1 MTTVR
6 ARVGKWVDGL
16 AGLLLAR
23 REGQRARKGLLIS
36 REDDHFVVR
45 SMGRG
50 REQLPQIIV
59 PGATLPSRL
68 ARRARDGT
76 VTFELKEVVVR
87 RIQVPAPARDFLP
100 GIVRNQIERLSPWR
114 ANETVY
120 GFEGALNR
128 DDPGTL
134 DVCILMQSRAV
145 IDAVRDQVD
154 AIGLVVHRIVA
165 SDPPLVGPI
174 ALWSQLSQ
182 ASEASLRRVRAL
194 LVAAIAGVLLL
205 SLGVSAWAL
214 YSASSFG
221 EQLDAVRTRERQ
233 LQAALTPQAVRALP
247 PAQRAWVLKQT
258 SPAAVL
264 VLEALSRA
272 LPDQAYLTEF
282 SLENGVIHITGF
294 AGDAPALLVPLERS
308 GFFSDVHFFAQT
320 TRNADGAQF
329 VFHIQAR
336 VEPHL
341 DLTGE

>member
-1 MTTVR
+1 M
-6 ARVGKWVDGL
+6 AIGAMVGKWLDGL
-16 AGLLLAR
+16 AGLLLAW
-23 REGQRARKGLLIS
+23 REGQRARQGLLIT
-36 REDDHFVVR
+36 REDARFVLRAV
-45 SMGRG
+45 GRG
-50 REQLPQIIV
+50 QQSVPQIIAT
-59 PGATLPSRL
+59 GAALPASVARL
-68 ARRARDGT
+68 ARDGT
-76 VTFELKEVVVR
+76 VTFALKEVVVR
-87 RIQVPAPARDFLP
+87 RIQVPALAREFLP

-128 DDPGTL
+128 DDPTTL

-154 AIGLVVHRIVA
+154 ALGLVVDRIVG

-174 ALWSQLSQ
+174 TLWSQLSH
-182 ASEASLRRVRAL
+182 ASEASLRRVRTFL
-194 LVAAIAGVLLL
+194 GAAIAGALLL

-214 YSASSFG
+214 YSTRSF
-221 EQLDAVRTRERQ
+221 EQQRDAARARERQ
-233 LQAALTPQAVRALP
+233 VQAALTPQAVRALP

-272 LPDQAYLTEF
+272 LPDQAYLTELA
-282 SLENGVIHITGF
+282 LENGVIHITGF
-294 AGDAPALLVPLERS
+294 ANDAPALLVPLERS

-320 TRNADGAQF
+320 TRNAEGAQF

-336 VEPHL
+336 VEPRL
-341 DLTGE
+341 DLAGE

>member
-1 MTTVR
+1 MTVG
-6 ARVGKWVDGL
+6 ARVRGWLDGL
-16 AGLLLAR
+16 AGLLLAW
-23 REGQRARKGLLIS
+23 RERQRARRGLLIS
-36 REDDHFVVR
+36 GEDARFVVR
-45 SMGRG
+45 TVGRG
-50 REQLPQIIV
+50 QESIPHIIV
-59 PGATLPSRL
+59 AGATLPPGVARL
-68 ARRARDGT
+68 ARDGT

-87 RIQVPAPARDFLP
+87 RIQVPAPAREFLP

-114 ANETVY
+114 ANDTVY

-128 DDPGTL
+128 DDPASL

-145 IDAVRDQVD
+145 IDAVRDQVS
-154 AIGLVVHRIVA
+154 AIGLVVHRIVG

-182 ASEASLRRVRAL
+182 ASEASLRRVRTL
-194 LVAAIAGVLLL
+194 LGAAIVGTLLL

-214 YSASSFG
+214 YSTGSLG
-221 EQLDAVRTRERQ
+221 QQLDAVRARERQ
-233 LQAALTPQAVRALP
+233 VQAALTPQAVRGLP

-272 LPDQAYLTEF
+272 LPDQAYLTELA
-282 SLENGVIHITGF
+282 LENGVIRITGF
-294 AGDAPALLVPLERS
+294 ANDAPALLVPLERS

-320 TRNADGAQF
+320 TRNAEGAQF

-336 VEPHL
+336 VEPRL
-341 DLTGE
+341 DLAGE

>member
-1 MTTVR
+1 MAVGAMVR
-6 ARVGKWVDGL
+6 KWLDGL
-16 AGLLLAR
+16 AGMLLAW
-23 REGQRARKGLLIS
+23 REGKRAGYGLLIW
-36 REDDHFVVR
+36 REDAHFVVR

-50 REQLPQIIV
+50 RQSLPQIIA
-59 PGATLPSRL
+59 PGAALSSGLSRL
-68 ARRARDGT
+68 ARDGT

-87 RIQVPAPARDFLP
+87 RIQVPAPAREFLP

-114 ANETVY
+114 ANDTVY
-120 GFEGALNR
+120 GFAGALNR

-145 IDAVRDQVD
+145 IDAVRDQVE

-174 ALWSQLSQ
+174 TLWSRLSE
-182 ASEASLRRVRAL
+182 ASEASLRRVRAFL
-194 LVAAIAGVLLL
+194 IAAIAGTVLL

-214 YSASSFG
+214 YAARSFG
-221 EQLDAVRTRERQ
+221 EQLEEVRARERQ
-233 LQAALTPQAVRALP
+233 VQAALTPQVVRALP

-272 LPDQAYLTEF
+272 LPDQAYLTEL
-282 SLENGVIHITGF
+282 SLDSGIIRITGF
-294 AGDAPALLVPLERS
+294 AGDAPTLLVPLERS

-320 TRNADGAQF
+320 TRNAEGAQF

-341 DLTGE
+341 DLAGE

>member
-1 MTTVR
+1 MAIGAMVR
-6 ARVGKWVDGL
+6 AWLDGL
-16 AGLLLAR
+16 AGLLLAW
-23 REGQRARKGLLIS
+23 REGQRARQGLLIT
-36 REDDHFVVR
+36 REDAYFVVR
-45 SMGRG
+45 AVGRG
-50 REQLPQIIV
+50 QESVPQIV
-59 PGATLPSRL
+59 KAGAALPPGM

-87 RIQVPAPARDFLP
+87 RIQVPALAREFLP

-114 ANETVY
+114 ANDTVY
-120 GFEGALNR
+120 GFEGTLNR
-128 DDPGTL
+128 DDPATL

-154 AIGLVVHRIVA
+154 GLGLAVDRIVG

-174 ALWSQLSQ
+174 PLWSHLSH
-182 ASEASLRRVRAL
+182 ASEASLRRVRTVL
-194 LVAAIAGVLLL
+194 GAAIAGALLL

-214 YSASSFG
+214 YSTGSF
-221 EQLDAVRTRERQ
+221 EQQLDAARARERQ
-233 LQAALTPQAVRALP
+233 VLTALTPQAIRALP

-272 LPDQAYLTEF
+272 LPDQAYLTELA
-282 SLENGVIHITGF
+282 LENGVIRMTGF
-294 AGDAPALLVPLERS
+294 ASDAPALLVPLERS

-320 TRNADGAQF
+320 TRNAEGAQF

-336 VEPHL
+336 VEPRL
-341 DLTGE
+341 DLAGE